1 MIGINGH
8 EWADGKCIRC
18 GVALERAR
26 TVLCSTPPSEPPT
39 AQPADTVEGAARRL
53 VLALRTRA
61 VPGNATMELA
71 ELARM
76 LGMEP

>member
-8 EWADGKCIRC
+8 EWADGQCVRC
-18 GVALERAR
+18 GVALASAR
-26 TVLCSTPPSEPPT
+26 TVLC
-39 AQPADTVEGAARRL
+39 ADAAAPADVEGAARRL
-53 VLALRTRA
+53 VVALRTRA